1 VSNLAR
7 YTNLH
12 RMTTDLNVEAEIEK
26 IEDSPSSEDRQVV
39 AAVGASVMAL
49 GMGMVEIAGNP
60 EVKDEAIDGLLATAA
75 GVAPV
80 TANGLEA
87 MRAAV
92 PEALDG
98 DDVAMFGIMGMGLRE
113 VVAYH
118 QDRLTGTRKIQ
129 NSSIS
134 GMTLPKDSD
143 EPVDEEEPID

>member
-1 VSNLAR
+1 MSNLAR

>member
-1 VSNLAR
+1 MSNLAR

-60 EVKDEAIDGLLATAA
+60 EVKDEAIDGLLAMAA